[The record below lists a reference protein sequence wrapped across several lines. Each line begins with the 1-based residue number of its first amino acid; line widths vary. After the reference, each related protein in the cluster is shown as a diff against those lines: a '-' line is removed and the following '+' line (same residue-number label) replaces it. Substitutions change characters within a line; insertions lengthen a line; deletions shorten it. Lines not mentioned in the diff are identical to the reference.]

1 MSEVIYWWIPNVLT
15 AVGLGVCIVQ
25 GVRTRNLGLG
35 LFALYFAFNL
45 VTSVIGAVRQHQREA
60 EYLRSFVRQQIG
72 PNAWTAPVLHHSYN
86 LAAPFTSALLVLVAI
101 LFARSLAARR
111 AA

>member
-1 MSEVIYWWIPNVLT
+1 MSITFWWIPNVLF

-25 GVRTRNLGLG
+25 GVRKHSLGLC
-35 LFALYFAFNL
+35 LFAVYFAYNL
-45 VTSVIGAVRQHQREA
+45 AISVVEAVRQHQQDA
-60 EYLRSFVRQQIG
+60 AYLRSFVHQQIG
-72 PNAWTAPVLHHSYN
+72 PNTWTAPVLSQSYN
-86 LAAPFTSALLVLVAI
+86 LAAPFTSVLLVLVAI